1 MNTKTPETDKAMKY
15 WPSENAELV
24 DADFARKL
32 EIEKNELKEE
42 LNNWKTKLS
51 LLGDDPEKVWSV
63 WRRQMYA
70 TQKYIRQM
78 VIWREKAK
86 NPVIVNDKK

>member
-42 LNNWKTKLS
+42 LNNWMVRRKATFLRRKL
-51 LLGDDPEKVWSV
+51 LLS
-63 WRRQMYA
+63 
-70 TQKYIRQM
+70 
-78 VIWREKAK
+78 
-86 NPVIVNDKK
+86 